1 MAELTGLVVVHRADQ
16 NDLLPD
22 KLCAIYPPVV
32 RLYQTP
38 QVILLLYKGR
48 YILRLQPKY
57 CGVPL
62 SKHFRLVFSQI
73 GLDEILPYQVFLLYN
88 IAVADDEPY
97 RTFQG
102 VQQAVQ
108 VGRDMAPGP
117 ARAQHDDLD
126 RACLRKFHRTS
137 LQIGIPV
144 QGETPTMRRGGRG
157 CFFTLSCH

>member
-1 MAELTGLVVVHRADQ
+1 MVAELPGLVVVHRADQ

-22 KLCAIYPPVV
+22 ELCAIYPPVV
-32 RLYQTP
+32 RLQQTP

-108 VGRDMAPGP
+108 VGRDMAPGS
-117 ARAQHDDLD
+117 ARAKLDDLHWP
-126 RACLRKFHRTS
+126 RFGKSHAAWASIR
-137 LQIGIPV
+137 V
-144 QGETPTMRRGGRG
+144 
-157 CFFTLSCH
+157 